1 MQEPL
6 VHGSHRNKAPE
17 TPQGSLYQGVDLTHK
32 WVRIQQI
39 EFLGWII
46 LDGRNC
52 GSSRI
57 F

>member
-1 MQEPL
+1 MVL
-6 VHGSHRNKAPE
+6 IRNKAPE
-17 TPQGSLYQGVDLTHK
+17 TLQGSLYQGVDLTHK
-32 WVRIQQI
+32 WVHIQQI